1 MNYGV
6 RTQGWSP
13 SSQVNQDKLVLT
25 EIAVNIRFVEQKS
38 ILDCDLNVLKG
49 TMVNEIKCMRAQ
61 LEEQF

>member
-25 EIAVNIRFVEQKS
+25 EIAVNIRFVEQKP
-38 ILDCDLNVLKG
+38 ILYCDLNVLKG
-49 TMVNEIKCMRAQ
+49 TMVNVIKCMRAQ